1 MPVNTRCVYHRLTQS
16 RSDPDN
22 ITLCPILDFANHS
35 ARPPYTIPRATQAE
49 LWDTTPSH
57 KRKFGKNFVL
67 LSPSMTTTPH
77 NKELFLKY
85 GAHSNSTL
93 FTEYGF
99 VADYNV
105 EGPVPEASRG
115 EVELDGVIK
124 AFFDK
129 RGLLGSWM
137 RGILVTEGYWGN
149 WTIHSD
155 PTPAHPSYRLITS
168 LRLYHVFSLFGNV
181 IPPNAEEK
189 LEDWRNTTLGKQDI
203 ISEDNE
209 TLWRTTLMAICKDII
224 QNAQIGITALGEIDT
239 SIVFALPE
247 WVGVAKS
254 FVEMLWKEENDVCRL
269 VIESLERHEQ
279 F

>member
-1 MPVNTRCVYHRLTQS
+1 M
-16 RSDPDN
+16 
-22 ITLCPILDFANHS
+22 TLCPILDFANHS
-35 ARPPYTIPRATQAE
+35 ARPPYMIPRATQA
-49 LWDTTPSH
+49 LWNTAPSP
-57 KRKFGKNFVL
+57 KRRFGENFVL

-105 EGPVPEASRG
+105 EGPVPEASHG
-115 EVELDGVIK
+115 EVELDGEIE
-124 AFFDK
+124 ALFNK

-137 RGILVTEGYWGN
+137 REILIIEGYWGN

-155 PTPAHPSYRLITS
+155 PTPAHPSYRLITT
-168 LRLYHVFSLFGNV
+168 LRLYHVFSLLSDA

-209 TLWRTTLMAICKDII
+209 TLWRTTLIAICKGII
-224 QNAQIGITALGEIDT
+224 QDAQIGITVLGKINT
-239 SIVFALPE
+239 GVMSALPK
-247 WVGVAKS
+247 WVGLAKGS
-254 FVEMLWKEENDVCRL
+254 IEMLWKEENDVCR
-269 VIESLERHEQ
+269 VVMESLERHEQ